1 MGVKLLMK
9 TKISKGY
16 STVVPAYVR
25 KTMDIEPGDILIWE
39 MEGNDIRVS
48 PRKKVELDNIIG
60 IIEKGGDALEAKK
73 KIQRGIK

>member
-1 MGVKLLMK
+1 MGVKMLME

-39 MEGNDIRVS
+39 LEGSDIRVS

-60 IIEKGGDALEAKK
+60 IIDRGGNALEAKK
-73 KIQRGIK
+73 KIQRGMK